1 MKKQAKQNLAANAAA
16 RRAAPAF
23 AELTDAQ
30 RRKVARNLVGAL
42 RRTGYLARAKYNPV
56 AGRDQSL
63 RAALYAERGGEDKA
77 LSADERNRLI
87 ALARDMARNGETMS
101 ALLRQF
107 DFNVIGTCGGKASFS
122 LGDEYAETAAA
133 LREAFADWAR
143 SCEFFDGEDFQHV
156 LRMALRS
163 KITSGRAALV
173 FDDGLVRD
181 SGKVILV
188 EGDCI
193 ASVRDA
199 DFAARFPKGWTQ
211 CQGVVK
217 DAVGVTRGCFV
228 SFGQRGSSTFDMTL
242 PDGRAG
248 VWSLVR
254 AEGVEWLDSPFT
266 LFSHAWRINQTVAAP
281 SVHASLGS
289 MIDLEDVTKFEIQA
303 AKKNAQTIATLT
315 GPAPESTAALTAASG
330 LDNSAIFDDPDTAA
344 AAAAEAAEEA
354 AEDATPVELDH
365 IEGANVL
372 YDVLPPD
379 AKLELLDT
387 KHPNANMPEF
397 IRWIA
402 GRVGWANGVGSVY
415 ATGKA
420 DASYTAFRG
429 EQVMSW
435 PAFEHEQH
443 LLESHVC
450 DWALRRWFAW
460 AVRKGTLPKGL
471 ALPDGWMRR
480 VSWKWPSMREVNR
493 VDSANADA
501 QELRNC
507 TKSLREIL
515 GSDWKEWLKNYK
527 EELDVCRELGIPHP
541 ALQTVSGQII
551 SASANDAGTAK
562 ETEGTHE

>member
-1 MKKQAKQNLAANAAA
+1 MSKKSTAPAAA
-16 RRAAPAF
+16 PRFADLTDGQRRAV
-23 AELTDAQ
+23 T
-30 RRKVARNLVGAL
+30 RRIVGTL

-56 AGRDQSL
+56 HGRDQSL
-63 RAALYAERGGEDKA
+63 RAVLYAERGGEDRA
-77 LSADERNRLI
+77 VTADERNRLI

-107 DFNVIGTCGGKASFS
+107 DFNVIGTVGGKASFS
-122 LGDEYAETAAA
+122 LGDEFAESAAA
-133 LREAFADWAR
+133 LREAFAEWAR
-143 SCEFFDGEDFQHV
+143 GCEFFDGEDFQHV

-173 FDDGLVRD
+173 FDDGLIGDTGRIV
-181 SGKVILV
+181 LA

-199 DFAARFPKGWTQ
+199 DFKARFPAGWTQ
-211 CQGVVK
+211 SQGVIK
-217 DAVGVTRGCFV
+217 DELGVTRGCFV
-228 SFGQRGSSTFDMTL
+228 SFGQRGAATFDMAL

-248 VWSLVR
+248 VWALVR
-254 AEGVEWLDSPFT
+254 DASANWVDAPFT
-266 LFSHAWRINQTVAAP
+266 LFSHAWRINQTVAVP

-289 MIDLEDVTKFEIQA
+289 MIDLEDVTKFEVQA

-330 LDNSAIFDDPDTAA
+330 LDNTAIFDDPEAA
-344 AAAAEAAEEA
+344 AQAAAEAAAEAAEDA
-354 AEDATPVELDH
+354 APVELDH
-365 IEGANVL
+365 IEGANVI

-397 IRWIA
+397 VRWIA

-460 AVRKGTLPKGL
+460 ATRKGTLPKGL
-471 ALPDGWMRR
+471 SLPPNWMRR

-501 QELRNC
+501 AELRNC
-507 TKSLREIL
+507 TRSLREIH
-515 GSDWKEWLKNYK
+515 GSDWKEWLKDFK
-527 EELDVCRELGIPHP
+527 EELDFCRALDIPHP
-541 ALQTVSGQII
+541 ALQTVSGQLI
-551 SASANDAGTAK
+551 SAAETAANKDTK
-562 ETEGTHE
+562 EGTQA

>member
-1 MKKQAKQNLAANAAA
+1 MKAKAKRHATGAAPRFADLTDGQ
-16 RRAAPAF
+16 RRAV
-23 AELTDAQ
+23 T
-30 RRKVARNLVGAL
+30 RNIVGAL

-77 LSADERNRLI
+77 LTADERNRLI

-107 DFNVIGTCGGKASFS
+107 DFNVIGTTGGKASFS
-122 LGDEYAETAAA
+122 LGDEYAEQSAA
-133 LREAFADWAR
+133 LRESFAAWAR

-173 FDDGLVRD
+173 FDDGLVSD
-181 SGKVILV
+181 SGKIILV

-193 ASVRDA
+193 ASVRPA

-217 DAVGVTRGCFV
+217 DPVGVTRGCFV

-248 VWSLVR
+248 VWTLVR
-254 AEGVEWLDSPFT
+254 ADGADWLDSPFT
-266 LFSHAWRINQTVAAP
+266 LFSHAWRINQTVAVP

-303 AKKNAQTIATLT
+303 AKKNAQTIATVT
-315 GPAPESTAALTAASG
+315 GPSPEQSVAALAAASG
-330 LDNSAIFDDPDTAA
+330 LDNEHVFDDPESA
-344 AAAAEAAEEA
+344 AAAAEAAAQEA
-354 AEDATPVELDH
+354 AEDAPALELDH
-365 IEGANVL
+365 IEGANVI
-372 YDVLPPD
+372 YDILPPD

-397 IRWIA
+397 VRWIA

-450 DWALRRWFAW
+450 DWAIRRWFAW
-460 AVRKGTLPKGL
+460 ATRKGTLPRGL
-471 ALPDGWMRR
+471 TLPDGWMRR
-480 VSWKWPSMREVNR
+480 VSWKWPTMREVNR

-501 QELRNC
+501 AELRNC
-507 TKSLREIL
+507 TTSLRDIL
-515 GSDWKEWLKNYK
+515 GSDWKEKLRDLK
-527 EELDVCRELGIPHP
+527 EELDYCRELGIPHP
-541 ALQTVSGQII
+541 ALQTVSGQLI
-551 SASANDAGTAK
+551 SASGDATVKQEK
-562 ETEGTHE
+562 EEK